1 MAKMRVSGAELE
13 LRENL
18 SRDMIRRMVEAGGK
32 VADDRMKAATRAHM
46 HVRTGDMLEAI
57 KPTPY
62 REWFGGG
69 ATEVYPQGDDR
80 KGVRNATKA
89 YVINYGRG
97 RRKRNGK
104 MGDKFITNDEK
115 ATEEAV
121 RQAMEAEN
129 GRLIEEI

>member
-13 LRENL
+13 LKENL

>member
-1 MAKMRVSGAELE
+1 MARMRVSGAELE
-13 LRENL
+13 LKENL

-80 KGVRNATKA
+80 NGVRNATKA

>member
-13 LRENL
+13 LKENL

-97 RRKRNGK
+97 RRKRNGR

-129 GRLIEEI
+129 GRLVEEI

>member
-1 MAKMRVSGAELE
+1 MARMRVSGAELE
-13 LRENL
+13 LKENL

-97 RRKRNGK
+97 RRKRNGR

>member
-1 MAKMRVSGAELE
+1 MARMRVSGAELE
-13 LRENL
+13 LKENL

-89 YVINYGRG
+89 YVTNYGRG

>member
-13 LRENL
+13 LKENL

-46 HVRTGDMLEAI
+46 HVRTGDMLEVI

>member
-13 LRENL
+13 LKENL

-46 HVRTGDMLEAI
+46 HVRTGDMLEVI

-89 YVINYGRG
+89 YVINYGREDG
-97 RRKRNGK
+97 NATARWATSLSPTTKKRRKRRCGRPWRPK
-104 MGDKFITNDEK
+104 T
-115 ATEEAV
+115 AV
-121 RQAMEAEN
+121 
-129 GRLIEEI
+129 

>member
-1 MAKMRVSGAELE
+1 MARMRVSGAELE
-13 LRENL
+13 LKENL
-18 SRDMIRRMVEAGGK
+18 SRDMIRRMVEAGGR